1 MGVDRWLVHR
11 SAQPHA
17 APHAPPRP
25 GARTASTD
33 RHAGRH
39 AIEVTT
45 IFEDTVL
52 GIRHLDDPAGAPP
65 TALTHALI
73 ALGALL
79 ALGALALALAGRGGV
94 GALLLPAAAALAV
107 HGALRRLRERPCRDF
122 IVGAGADADLNLAHP
137 TLPSE
142 RFPLVHAEGR
152 GYALLVT
159 RRMDGDVT
167 LGDERIALGRLADS
181 DRVRPAPEHG
191 DAFAFPIPPGARIK
205 LDLGATTL
213 LVHSVAPAQPLPSAL
228 GERPDWLPTFGLS
241 AAAHLLLLLFVFA
254 LPPDAKALS
263 LDLFEGDSELIEY
276 RIQRRER
283 REETLPPWITKP
295 AARPPGAGAPAT
307 RQRGA
312 EGSSGT
318 PNVPRSRRGRLVLPA
333 DGPALEPAAIRAEA
347 LAQAQRVGVLGILG
361 SNRGGA
367 LASVFAMDSAL
378 GPKASAVWGSLSGA
392 LPGEADG
399 ENGLGLRGTGR
410 HGGGDAVGIGVG
422 RLHTIGAHG
431 RGGEPGDYGGAVA
444 QLASHTASTPRAQTG
459 AIAVHGGLDKALVRR
474 AIRQHL
480 NAIRYCYSRALLT
493 NHQLE
498 GRVSVE
504 FAIAA
509 DGKVA
514 TAKILT
520 STLADAAAEQCI
532 TAAIRRIVFPKPP
545 QGDLVIVSYPFV
557 LRAPGS

>member
-1 MGVDRWLVHR
+1 MRGDESWVDR
-11 SAQPHA
+11 S
-17 APHAPPRP
+17 
-25 GARTASTD
+25 ARTHATPHQPPCPED
-33 RHAGRH
+33 RTGPRGGHAGRH

-52 GIRHLDDPAGAPP
+52 DIRHLDDRAGGRSG
-65 TALTHALI
+65 ALTHTLI
-73 ALGALL
+73 GLGALL
-79 ALGALALALAGRGGV
+79 ALGALALTLGGHGGV
-94 GALLLPAAAALAV
+94 GALLLPASAALAV
-107 HGALRRLRERPCRDF
+107 HGALRRLREHPCRDF
-122 IVGAGADADLNLAHP
+122 IVGTGPDADLNLAHP
-137 TLPSE
+137 SLPNE
-142 RFPLVHAEGR
+142 RFPLVHEEGR

-159 RRMDGDVT
+159 RQMDGDVT

-191 DAFAFPIPPGARIK
+191 DACAFPIPPGARIK

-213 LVHSVAPAQPLPSAL
+213 LVHSVAPAQPLPGTL

-263 LDLFEGDSELIEY
+263 LDLFEGDSELVKY
-276 RIQRRER
+276 RIQSRER

-295 AARPPGAGAPAT
+295 AAGPPEAGAPAT

-312 EGSSGT
+312 EGGSGT

-333 DGPALEPAAIRAEA
+333 DGLELAPAAIRAEA

-361 SNRGGA
+361 STRGGA

-392 LPGEADG
+392 TPDEAYG

-410 HGGGDAVGIGVG
+410 HGGGDGRGIGVG
-422 RLHTIGAHG
+422 PLRTLGPRG
-431 RGGEPGDYGGAVA
+431 RGGEDGDYGAAVA
-444 QLASHTASTPRAQTG
+444 RLTTHTASAPRAQAA
-459 AIAVHGGLDKALVRR
+459 AITVRGGLDKALVRR
-474 AIRQHL
+474 AVRDHL

-493 NHQLE
+493 NHALE

-520 STLADAAAEQCI
+520 STLADPAAEQCL
-532 TAAIRRIVFPKPP
+532 TAAIRRIPFPRPP
-545 QGDLVIVSYPFV
+545 QGDVVIVSYPFV
-557 LRAPGS
+557 FRAPGS